1 MLHHT
6 EAHMTSAG
14 KKYSGPSMIALAS
27 ELLQIKI
34 TCLMN
39 CIYCHIRKSQ
49 WAQALKLCERIVDDS
64 IAQGRMSP
72 IEMLRLMYFKCFAMI
87 NNILNAS
94 MDDLERVQKMT
105 DVKDAVQDMLRLL
118 LNSHVRNENNF
129 KGAMNDFREIFE
141 LYTLLGNA
149 IPNARAIL
157 DLAPEELSVLAKL
170 RKPPSVHDAAG
181 GIVDSDRVNYEADGS
196 IKPYNHDIQQT
207 DLQAQ
212 QVIILGKHLEISEKK
227 RVDLMLKHRIAVAAL
242 QAEKDEGARQ
252 LAVLSAQLV
261 VSDSKCAELSQQLE
275 AVRAQN
281 EENQKLLSLMSSQL
295 ESSKIGEL
303 LQLLQQEQEENS
315 VLLSASSSIGN
326 GRLISSVNDGAPNIL
341 PNSKYLSLDEIPSEM
356 RRETGVSSNISQ
368 NLLERGV
375 EMDSANQP
383 TNVTGSK
390 GPHDLVTDVS
400 VSLKESSHLVAEK
413 SIETALDKQLTSE
426 EEPKCVALEP
436 VPVLVESNSRDLMVV
451 REQDQRLNEG
461 VLQMSSSCVTDNQ
474 PKPPEQ
480 HPEVVSF

>member
-1 MLHHT
+1 MLCVGVRYELVLRHT

-49 WAQALKLCERIVDDS
+49 WTQALKLCERIVDDS

-87 NNILNAS
+87 NSILNATI
-94 MDDLERVQKMT
+94 DDMERVQNMT

-149 IPNARAIL
+149 IPSAKAIL

-170 RKPPSVHDAAG
+170 RNPSSVHDDAVTDI
-181 GIVDSDRVNYEADGS
+181 GIVGAGKAIDEAD
-196 IKPYNHDIQQT
+196 IRKKAYNHEIQET

-212 QVIILGKHLEISEKK
+212 QVSILGKHLEISEKK
-227 RVDLMLKHRIAVAAL
+227 RVELILKHRIAVAAL

-252 LAVLSAQLV
+252 LSALSAQLV
-261 VSDSKCAELSQQLE
+261 VSDSKCAELLQQLE

-281 EENQKLLSLMSSQL
+281 EENKRLLSLLSSQL
-295 ESSKIGEL
+295 ESSKRVEL
-303 LQLLQQEQEENS
+303 LQLLQQEQEEN
-315 VLLSASSSIGN
+315 LLQLPASPSIGKGESN
-326 GRLISSVNDGAPNIL
+326 REIALNESDLSIL
-341 PNSKYLSLDEIPSEM
+341 RKSEDLLLDEITSDTQREAGARSE
-356 RRETGVSSNISQ
+356 ISQ
-368 NLLERGV
+368 KLSVVPAEGGV
-375 EMDSANQP
+375 EIDSVIQS
-383 TNVTGSK
+383 TNIAGSK
-390 GPHDLVTDVS
+390 GPHDIVVDGSDGMHSFTRPG
-400 VSLKESSHLVAEK
+400 VAVN
-413 SIETALDKQLTSE
+413 TY
-426 EEPKCVALEP
+426 EEPNYAAPAEVEINTRLHEQ
-436 VPVLVESNSRDLMVV
+436 VQQRIGDGLV
-451 REQDQRLNEG
+451 
-461 VLQMSSSCVTDNQ
+461 MSSNENQ
-474 PKPPEQ
+474 FKPLEQ
-480 HPEVVSF
+480 HLEVEKF